1 MPLAIPIEK
10 ATNEEEFQAYE
21 MRKQEAE
28 AKGLKLSPEE
38 IVRRNIPFAACLER
52 FCSDEIVSKVFS

>member
-21 MRKQEAE
+21 VRKQEAE
-28 AKGLKLSPEE
+28 AKGLKYVEFDYLISS
-38 IVRRNIPFAACLER
+38 LL
-52 FCSDEIVSKVFS
+52 